1 MKAKFK
7 IYANTVPSLERNFF
21 EGVTTRIYNLSLN
34 DKVMKFVHYWWN
46 SRMEA
51 PNIFS
56 DKDEEIVY
64 SPNKYRETEGQ
75 MKRYFKTVVY
85 MTLTVLY
92 MVTYKCNSVN
102 LEI

>member
-1 MKAKFK
+1 
-7 IYANTVPSLERNFF
+7 
-21 EGVTTRIYNLSLN
+21 
-34 DKVMKFVHYWWN
+34 
-46 SRMEA
+46 MEV

-56 DKDEEIVY
+56 NKDEEIVY

-75 MKRYFKTVVY
+75 VKRYSKTVVY